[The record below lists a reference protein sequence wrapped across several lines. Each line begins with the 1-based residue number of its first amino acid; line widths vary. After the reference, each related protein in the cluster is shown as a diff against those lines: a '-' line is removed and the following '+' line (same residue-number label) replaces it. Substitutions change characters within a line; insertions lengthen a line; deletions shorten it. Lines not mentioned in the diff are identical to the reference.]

1 MKFLFNI
8 SNKTPLYVAIEKGN
22 DEIAKL
28 LLKIK
33 EIDVNIKSII
43 LTKIFFINQI
53 PKYNIFNSIP
63 NTFFLLM
70 TFQPIFC
77 YS

>member
-8 SNKTPLYVAIEKGN
+8 SNKTPLYVAIEKRN

-43 LTKIFFINQI
+43 LIKIFFINQI
-53 PKYNIFNSIP
+53 PKYNIFNSISKYI
-63 NTFFLLM
+63 FLLM